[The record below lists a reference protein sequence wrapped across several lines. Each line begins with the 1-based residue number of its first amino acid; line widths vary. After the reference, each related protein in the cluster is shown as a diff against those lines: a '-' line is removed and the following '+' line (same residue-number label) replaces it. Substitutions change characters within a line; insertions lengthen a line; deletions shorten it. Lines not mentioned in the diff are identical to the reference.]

1 MASGSNLSG
10 SRDTEDEKG
19 GGLCGFTGSEGG
31 VAAGLGVGEGASAVG
46 RISLRCSWRLMAFG
60 SLEEL
65 VKRILDPTA
74 SIT

>member
-1 MASGSNLSG
+1 MASLEV
-10 SRDTEDEKG
+10 RE
-19 GGLCGFTGSEGG
+19 G
-31 VAAGLGVGEGASAVG
+31 VAAGLGDGEGASAVG